1 MFPPMRD
8 VYIVSQGSSNIFK
21 QTFSK
26 ILKLTCQII

>member
-8 VYIVSQGSSNIFK
+8 VYILSQGSSNIFK

-26 ILKLTCQII
+26 LTCQFI